1 VEELMRH
8 AFDIS
13 GTETEVWLA
22 RDGDAYRLLGDAGEA
37 RVALTQRGADAVL
50 HLDGLAEKALIVLD
64 GETIHVHVAGGNYT
78 LRHLDPA
85 RRFADVDAAGA
96 ADVARAPMPG
106 TVVRIDVAAGQKVA
120 TGDALVVIESMKLE
134 TTIRAWH
141 DGIVADIHVAAGQ
154 SFDRDAVLVT
164 LAAEAA

>member
-1 VEELMRH
+1 MRH
-8 AFDIS
+8 AFDI
-13 GTETEVWLA
+13 GGIETEVWLA
-22 RDGDAYRLLGDAGEA
+22 RDGDAYLLQGDAGEA
-37 RVALTQRGADAVL
+37 RVALTQRGAEAMLD
-50 HLDGLAEKALIVLD
+50 LDGLTEKALLVLD
-64 GETIHVHVAGGNYT
+64 GEAIHVHVAGGNYT

-85 RRFADVDAAGA
+85 RRFADGDAGGA

-141 DGIVADIHVAAGQ
+141 DGVVADIHVAQGQ

-164 LAAEAA
+164 LAAEAV

>member
-1 VEELMRH
+1 MRH
-8 AFDIS
+8 AFEI
-13 GTETEVWLA
+13 GGIETEVWLA
-22 RDGDAYRLLGDAGEA
+22 RDGDTYRLHGDAGEA
-37 RVALTQRGADAVL
+37 RVALAKRGSDAVL
-50 HLDGLAEKALIVLD
+50 DIDGLTEKALVVLD
-64 GETIHVHVAGGNYT
+64 GETIHVHVAGGNYM

-85 RRFADVDAAGA
+85 RRFADGDAGSG

-106 TVVRIDVAAGQKVA
+106 TVVRIDVTAGQKVA

-141 DGIVADIHVAAGQ
+141 DGVVADIHVSAGQ